1 MRANPAVYLST
12 AVREIICQLTWSY
25 PPPTCTAR
33 WGEQGAI
40 PAVPLYQGLTWHP
53 SPRGHPVLVGGSE
66 IQGGAFLHI
75 SLLVIFS
82 WSRITW
88 VYTIISLLHVCFIA
102 VSLKLS
108 NTKPDLKLTVTQPS
122 TRGSHILVYVA
133 CRSVCNPDQ
142 DVWSAKSVLDCLI
155 VSFWSAWL
163 LDFQQ
168 IKGQIVAASSWTINF
183 HSLEVT
189 LISCPKGLWL
199 LDWILITVAGASTQE
214 TTHPTNTSSEHS
226 LNEDTH

>member
-1 MRANPAVYLST
+1 MPNPTQQPSSLKEIVPRREQTDNGALSHKLRESRSYHFCHIEVGARSLISGKEREKTWYLETVMRANPAVYLST

-53 SPRGHPVLVGGSE
+53 SPGGHPVLVGGSE

-88 VYTIISLLHVCFIA
+88 LYTIIGLLHVRFIA

-108 NTKPDLKLTVTQPS
+108 NTKPVLKVTVTQPS
-122 TRGSHILVYVA
+122 TRGIVTYMSPVEAFATQIKIFD
-133 CRSVCNPDQ
+133 RR
-142 DVWSAKSVLDCLI
+142 KSVLDHSLLKCLI
-155 VSFWSAWL
+155 AW
-163 LDFQQ
+163 F
-168 IKGQIVAASSWTINF
+168 
-183 HSLEVT
+183 
-189 LISCPKGLWL
+189 
-199 LDWILITVAGASTQE
+199 
-214 TTHPTNTSSEHS
+214 
-226 LNEDTH
+226 